1 MTRLCVLYF
10 VSSCPCIPSLP
21 AQSSV
26 QMTDTEGGVTGVV
39 ATNIRDTGIVNIGT
53 PDRTQE
59 DKYQKCSIKNNS
71 KEFKKEFLKPKMREG
86 IQSANESLKNR
97 NRLICI
103 NFRKSFNLKFHSHF
117 SRKIFKIRYDTHQR
131 NFSALIYNH
140 MLS

>member
-1 MTRLCVLYF
+1 MTGLCVLYF

-53 PDRTQE
+53 PDRPQQ
-59 DKYQKCSIKNNS
+59 DKYQKCFIIDNS
-71 KEFKKEFLKPKMREG
+71 KEFKKEFFKPKRREG

-103 NFRKSFNLKFHSHF
+103 NSRKSFNLKFHSHF
-117 SRKIFKIRYDTHQR
+117 SRKISKIRYDTHQR
-131 NFSALIYNH
+131 NFSFLICI
-140 MLS
+140 